1 MSLNSTLLGSQS
13 SASANSKGD
22 PRGNNFAEADTN
34 RNRPQG
40 GMSMNTPL
48 EHSDSLLYTEIH
60 TTSASDVS
68 ALPVGVPDNYC
79 LPTVVQDQERVSTEM
94 PRRSPNLA
102 KGPTAASSRSR
113 SKPVKPRRCHICRKD
128 FSQTQGVAR
137 HIRDVHEVWFCPR
150 CGFEWHRSHQLRKHL
165 EEQHPDVHLD
175 AALTEAK
182 NYRRWDT
189 ITKNRPQGQQA
200 FPLAIEYDRRS
211 LGEHLPQ
218 QLTPPFPP
226 ALEFT
231 HASSPTVSSVA
242 SSYDPP
248 PEPMMPTIM
257 NVTRRRELEP
267 ARELELFDAAYTHD
281 FFSTEER
288 APPPNAFN
296 FV

>member
-13 SASANSKGD
+13 SASANSNGD

-48 EHSDSLLYTEIH
+48 EHSNSLLYTEIH
-60 TTSASDVS
+60 TASASDVS
-68 ALPVGVPDNYC
+68 ALPIGVPDNYC
-79 LPTVVQDQERVSTEM
+79 LPTVVQDQERGSTET
-94 PRRSPNLA
+94 PRRSPNLG
-102 KGPTAASSRSR
+102 KGPTAASSRSH
-113 SKPVKPRRCHICRKD
+113 SKPVKHRCHICRKG

-150 CGFEWHRSHQLRKHL
+150 CGCEWHRSHQLRKHL
-165 EEQHPDVHLD
+165 EEQHPDVPLD
-175 AALTEAK
+175 AALTETK

-281 FFSTEER
+281 FFPTEER